1 MPDTTLRSL
10 FRTFLWLTLV
20 TGAAL
25 VWMDMGLRN
34 EVTPQGIVSFEFC
47 GYAGNCAEAMAA
59 WGESGRLLMMLS
71 LGLDYLFL
79 FAYCGFGCC
88 GLLLLARRVPA
99 GLQGFTGLL
108 ARISPLA
115 GVADACEN
123 AMLVKVLMADG
134 GLEAGRIAG
143 HFASLKFAIV
153 GVAALWMLF
162 CWLRYVVLAPKAAM

>member
-1 MPDTTLRSL
+1 MTLNSL
-10 FRTFLWLTLV
+10 FRAFLWLMLA

-25 VWMDMGLRN
+25 VWMDLGLRN

-79 FAYCGFGCC
+79 FAYCGFGCT
-88 GLLLLARRVPA
+88 GLLLLARRVPSA
-99 GLQGFTGLL
+99 LQGFTGLL

-123 AMLVKVLMADG
+123 AALVKVLMADG

-143 HFASLKFAIV
+143 HFASLKFLIV
-153 GVAALWMLF
+153 GVAAVWMLV
-162 CWLRYVVLAPKAAM
+162 CWVVYVLLARKAS